1 MHHTI
6 ISAAQLL
13 SARTPGWVVL
23 DCRFSLET
31 PQQGQQAFDTGHIPG
46 AHYLPLEHHLSGQR
60 TGSNGRHPLPDGQQ
74 LAARLGKLGIAPDT
88 QVITY
93 DNGDAVYAAR
103 AWWLLRWLGHENV
116 AVLDGGLPAYLR
128 AGGATDAKETQPQA
142 RRFVLRASRMHSADL
157 PEIISNLSTSD
168 YLVIDARSP
177 DRFIGQNETLD
188 PVGGHIPNAVNHF
201 FRTNLDSEGCFKSA
215 ETLGETWR
223 SLLGAGVEPWQVIHQ
238 CGSGV
243 SACVNLLAMEIAGLS
258 GSRLYPGSWSEW
270 CADPDRP
277 VSRN

>member
-13 SARTPGWVVL
+13 STRSAGWVLL
-23 DCRFSLET
+23 DCRFCLEA
-31 PQQGQQAFDTGHIPG
+31 PQQGQQAFDAGRIPG
-46 AHYLPLEHHLSGQR
+46 AHYLSLAYQLSGQQ
-60 TGSNGRHPLPDGQQ
+60 TGHNGRHPLPDGQQ
-74 LAARLGKLGIAPDT
+74 LAIRLGKLGIAPDT
-88 QVITY
+88 QVIAY
-93 DNGDAVYAAR
+93 DNGDGIYAAR

-116 AVLDGGLPAYLR
+116 AILDGGLPAYLR
-128 AGGATDAKETQPQA
+128 AGGSTDVKETQPQA

-157 PEIISNLSTSD
+157 PEIISNLSTPD
-168 YLVIDARSP
+168 YLVVDARSP

-201 FRTNLDSEGCFKSA
+201 FRNNLDRDGCFKSA
-215 ETLGETWR
+215 EILRESWLA
-223 SLLGAGVEPWQVIHQ
+223 LLGAEIEPWQVIHQ

-243 SACVNLLAMEIAGLS
+243 SACINLLAMEIAGLS

-277 VSRN
+277 VVRD